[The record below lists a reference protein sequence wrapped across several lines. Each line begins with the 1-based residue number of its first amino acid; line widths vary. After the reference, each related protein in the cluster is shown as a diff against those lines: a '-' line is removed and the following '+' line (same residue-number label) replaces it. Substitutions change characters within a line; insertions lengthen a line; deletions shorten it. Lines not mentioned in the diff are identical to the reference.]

1 MKATIFISLLFLIP
15 LSMYTQ
21 ENYTQEYG
29 KVTQY
34 EMSMTEYP
42 LDKDAEAVVLY
53 DKGEYFFRGDSG
65 RGFLLY
71 MTRQT
76 KIKVLKQAGI
86 SYATFEI
93 PYYIEDRQNSEF
105 VEGIEAITYNFED
118 GKLNKVDLNPKNIFE
133 EKVDNKW
140 SIKKVTLSDVRPGSV
155 IEIKYTI
162 STPFFFNMRRWSFQ
176 RKIPVVDSKLRYRAI
191 PYYEYTYLMR
201 GATKFDELQ
210 TEDSAFD
217 THFGSLVYKELI
229 YNFGMKNLPAFK
241 DEEFITSE
249 KDYMVAL
256 DFQLSKIYYPRG
268 GQKDII
274 TTWPQ
279 MCDEFL
285 KDDNFGKYIKDAEK
299 EGKKIL
305 PTLALDAE
313 IPLKRTEELAKYV
326 KRMYNW
332 NGDNSKYSSGKLADF
347 LKRKTGNSA
356 DINLYLIGLL
366 KAANI
371 DANPIVMS
379 TRGNGIIQS
388 SHPFQQLLDYVLV
401 EVSIDNKK
409 YYIDATEPLLYFTDL
424 PKRCMSVAGLVVKP
438 KSEEWIFIKQ
448 KQLSMTQ
455 HSLKVNIFPDQNK
468 IEVNAKYGSIGY
480 NAYLYR
486 NIYLGKDD
494 NLVKYLQNSLKIQ
507 TVDSIN
513 IETNED
519 LNKPFKFSFK
529 FDLPLEQS
537 SNKLFINPFCNIQ
550 EKDNLFKQSSR
561 TLPVDLIYLQ
571 GNSYVSSFQIP
582 EGYKIDFLPADIS
595 LSDELIS
602 ILYNAKVDGN
612 TIYVNASY
620 SLNKNVYEANDY
632 LSLKMSFANMI
643 NKFSE
648 MIVLVKE

>member
-93 PYYIEDRQNSEF
+93 PYYIEDRQNSEL

-201 GATKFDELQ
+201 GATEFDELQ

-371 DANPIVMS
+371 DANPVVMS

-571 GNSYVSSFQIP
+571 GNSYVSSFQVP

>member
-1 MKATIFISLLFLIP
+1 
-15 LSMYTQ
+15 
-21 ENYTQEYG
+21 
-29 KVTQY
+29 
-34 EMSMTEYP
+34 
-42 LDKDAEAVVLY
+42 
-53 DKGEYFFRGDSG
+53 
-65 RGFLLY
+65 
-71 MTRQT
+71 
-76 KIKVLKQAGI
+76 
-86 SYATFEI
+86 
-93 PYYIEDRQNSEF
+93 
-105 VEGIEAITYNFED
+105 
-118 GKLNKVDLNPKNIFE
+118 
-133 EKVDNKW
+133 
-140 SIKKVTLSDVRPGSV
+140 
-155 IEIKYTI
+155 
-162 STPFFFNMRRWSFQ
+162 
-176 RKIPVVDSKLRYRAI
+176 
-191 PYYEYTYLMR
+191 
-201 GATKFDELQ
+201 
-210 TEDSAFD
+210 
-217 THFGSLVYKELI
+217 
-229 YNFGMKNLPAFK
+229 
-241 DEEFITSE
+241 
-249 KDYMVAL
+249 
-256 DFQLSKIYYPRG
+256 
-268 GQKDII
+268 
-274 TTWPQ
+274 
-279 MCDEFL
+279 
-285 KDDNFGKYIKDAEK
+285 
-299 EGKKIL
+299 
-305 PTLALDAE
+305 
-313 IPLKRTEELAKYV
+313 
-326 KRMYNW
+326 
-332 NGDNSKYSSGKLADF
+332 
-347 LKRKTGNSA
+347 
-356 DINLYLIGLL
+356 
-366 KAANI
+366 
-371 DANPIVMS
+371 
-379 TRGNGIIQS
+379 
-388 SHPFQQLLDYVLV
+388 
-401 EVSIDNKK
+401 
-409 YYIDATEPLLYFTDL
+409 
-424 PKRCMSVAGLVVKP
+424 MSVAGLVVKP

>member
-1 MKATIFISLLFLIP
+1 MKATIFISLLFLIS

-53 DKGEYFFRGDSG
+53 DKGEYFFRGNSG

-93 PYYIEDRQNSEF
+93 PYYIEDRQNSEL

-210 TEDSAFD
+210 TEASAFD

-305 PTLALDAE
+305 PTLALDTE

-371 DANPIVMS
+371 DANPVVMS

-480 NAYLYR
+480 NAYFYR

>member
-1 MKATIFISLLFLIP
+1 MKATIFISLLFLIS

-93 PYYIEDRQNSEF
+93 PYYIEDRQNSEL

-371 DANPIVMS
+371 DASPVVMS

-571 GNSYVSSFQIP
+571 GNSYVSSFQVP

-602 ILYNAKVDGN
+602 ILYNAKVDGD

>member
-1 MKATIFISLLFLIP
+1 MKATIFISLLFLIS

-133 EKVDNKW
+133 EKVDNRW

-217 THFGSLVYKELI
+217 THFGLLVYKELI

-371 DANPIVMS
+371 DANPVVMS

-571 GNSYVSSFQIP
+571 GNSYVSSFQVP

>member
-93 PYYIEDRQNSEF
+93 PYYIEDRQNSEL

-332 NGDNSKYSSGKLADF
+332 NGDNSKYSSSKLADF

-371 DANPIVMS
+371 DANPVVMS

>member
-93 PYYIEDRQNSEF
+93 PYYIEDRQNSEL

-332 NGDNSKYSSGKLADF
+332 NGDNSKYSSSKLADF

-371 DANPIVMS
+371 DANPVVMS

-550 EKDNLFKQSSR
+550 EKDNLFKQSGR

>member
-371 DANPIVMS
+371 DANPVVMS

-571 GNSYVSSFQIP
+571 GNSYVSSFQVP